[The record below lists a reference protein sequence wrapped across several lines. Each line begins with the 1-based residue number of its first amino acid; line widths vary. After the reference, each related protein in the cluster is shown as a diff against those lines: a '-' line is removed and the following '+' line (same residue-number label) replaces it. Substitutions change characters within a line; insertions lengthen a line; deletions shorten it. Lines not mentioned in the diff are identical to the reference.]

1 MHAPHSNNAT
11 SRSRGLRRPGN
22 GGGGPDAAVRL
33 SELDRVK
40 PNPGNLR
47 ALYHVPEGLEPGA
60 PLVVVLHGCTQNA
73 ADYDRGAG
81 WSRLADRHRFAL
93 LFPEQQR
100 ENNAHFC
107 FNWFMAGDSQRG
119 MGEPASIAAMVAAMG
134 NAHGIDRGRVF
145 ITGLSAGG
153 AMASVMLATY
163 PELFA
168 AGAIIAGLPYGCA
181 SDVREAFDCM
191 GGRARAPAEELVR
204 NVRRASPHKG
214 PWPRVSV
221 WQGSADTIVA
231 PSNADAIVLQW
242 SQLHGLPPEPSL
254 TGEVEGY
261 PHRIWHDAA
270 GEAVIERYDITGMAH
285 GTPLMP
291 GEGQGQ
297 SGEAGA
303 HMLDARIS
311 STDRIAAFFGLVAAT
326 SEAAKPSPATNPR
339 PSPGPAPAR
348 APGPSGAAVP
358 LTPEAFEAPPAERQ
372 AQPPASGVQ
381 KVIEDA
387 LRAAG
392 LMK

>member
-1 MHAPHSNNAT
+1 MHLPYGGFAT
-11 SRSRGLRRPGN
+11 RRSTERRRPLGRSADPHA
-22 GGGGPDAAVRL
+22 GIRL
-33 SELDRVK
+33 SPLNPVR

-47 ALYHVPEGLEPGA
+47 AYYYVPEGLKPGA

-81 WSRLADRHRFAL
+81 WSQLADRHRFAL
-93 LFPEQQR
+93 LFPEQQH
-100 ENNAHFC
+100 ENNAHLC

-119 MGEPASIAAMVAAMG
+119 MGEPASIAAMVAAMRD
-134 NAHGIDRGRVF
+134 AHGLDRGRLF

-168 AGAIIAGLPYGCA
+168 GGAIIAGLPYGCA

-191 GGRARAPAEELVR
+191 GGRARGSADELAR

-221 WQGSADTIVA
+221 WQGSADTTVA

-254 TGEVEGY
+254 TEQVDGY
-261 PHRIWHDAA
+261 PHRVWHNEA

-291 GEGQGQ
+291 GEGEGQ
-297 SGEAGA
+297 SGQAGA

-311 STDRIAAFFGLVAAT
+311 STDRIAAFFGLVPAT
-326 SEAAKPSPATNPR
+326 PEAAKPTPAAQPHPSSSPAA
-339 PSPGPAPAR
+339 GR
-348 APGPSGAAVP
+348 APDPPRDAVP
-358 LTPEAFEAPPAERQ
+358 LIPIPLEAPPVEQ
-372 AQPPASGVQ
+372 QPQPSVSGVQ
-381 KVIEDA
+381 KAIEDA

>member
-1 MHAPHSNNAT
+1 MHLPHGNDIM
-11 SRSRGLRRPGN
+11 SRSNGRRRSIN
-22 GGGGPDAAVRL
+22 RSGPDAGLRL
-33 SELDRVK
+33 LELDRVK

-47 ALYHVPEGLEPGA
+47 ALHYVPDGLEADA

-100 ENNAHFC
+100 ENNAHYC

-119 MGEPASIAAMVAAMG
+119 MGEPASIAAMVAAMR
-134 NAHGIDRGRVF
+134 NRHGIDRGRMF

-191 GGRARAPAEELVR
+191 GGRARARAGELVR

-221 WQGSADTIVA
+221 WQGSADRIVA

-254 TGEVEGY
+254 TEQVEGY
-261 PHRIWHDAA
+261 PHRIWHDAR
-270 GEAVIERYDITGMAH
+270 GEAVIERYDIIGMAH

-291 GEGQGQ
+291 GEGEGQ
-297 SGEAGA
+297 SGQAGA

-311 STDRIAAFFGLVAAT
+311 STDRIAAFFGVVPART
-326 SEAAKPSPATNPR
+326 EAAKPRPAVKPGHSPAPV
-339 PSPGPAPAR
+339 PAR
-348 APGPSGAAVP
+348 AIAAVARAP
-358 LTPEAFEAPPAERQ
+358 AFEAPPA
-372 AQPPASGVQ
+372 SDVQ